1 MLFLYC
7 VVCEISM
14 KSIQI
19 SQKIASVLAEIAPF
33 SSLPKDKFS
42 DFVNGHDVKAFIVR
56 KGECIVSQG
65 DECRRLVVLI
75 SGRIKVEN
83 VDSNGDSLLVGFV
96 DTPELLAVYP
106 MMSSDHSYQATF
118 TAAEEVVYVTIGK
131 ESVLSIIRAFP
142 ELLFSFFDL
151 SCKCIRCKE
160 ERLKVLSRKTIRG
173 RLSEY
178 LCNHEI
184 EPRKAKVIH
193 TQTQLADYV
202 GVSRPA
208 LSTEVNKM
216 EKEGLIVREKGGIV
230 YFEESIR
237 NIL

>member
-1 MLFLYC
+1 
-7 VVCEISM
+7 M

-19 SQKIASVLAEIAPF
+19 SQKIAGVLAGIAPF
-33 SSLPKDKFS
+33 SSLPKDKFA
-42 DFVNGHDVKAFIVR
+42 DFVNGHDVKAFFVR

-65 DECRRLVVLI
+65 EECHRLVVLI

-118 TAAEEVVYVTIGK
+118 IAAEDVVYVTIGK

-151 SCKCIRCKE
+151 SCKCTRCKE

-208 LSTEVNKM
+208 LSTEVNQM

-237 NIL
+237 DIL